1 MVIYIGDRF
10 TDRGI
15 GFYREHWTEDL
26 LSHYREPVIRIH
38 HKHWHQL
45 AIACGGRLA
54 YLGELDHSHAGA
66 SRFLDISQDPF
77 IVRFIDQASVIGVVV
92 EVRIHPADRLTG

>member
-26 LSHYREPVIRIH
+26 LSHYREPVIGIH

-45 AIACGGRLA
+45 ASTCGGLFA
-54 YLGELDHSHAGA
+54 CSGELDHSHAGA
-66 SRFLDISQDPF
+66 SRFLDISKDPL
-77 IVRFIDQASVIGVVV
+77 IVTLIDQARACRQLSQMVAAA
-92 EVRIHPADRLTG
+92 RWMAAR